1 MIKAD
6 GYETLITHVFKK
18 GDPHLQSDPVFGV
31 KDSLIAD
38 WIAGKDGMTILNF
51 DFVLNASS

>member
-18 GDPHLQSDPVFGV
+18 GDAYLQLDPVFGV

-38 WIAGKDGMTILNF
+38 WVNGEDGLTTLNF
-51 DFVLNASS
+51 DFVLNAAN